1 VLTEGPAAAAYD
13 DVQTALTA
21 LSRRQDA
28 HIVRQNEHAESVV
41 SSARTDVIV
50 LLAIALAE
58 EVVGVTQS
66 SSSDAEEIASAAEQA
81 RAVAE

>member
-1 VLTEGPAAAAYD
+1 
-13 DVQTALTA
+13 
-21 LSRRQDA
+21 
-28 HIVRQNEHAESVV
+28 
-41 SSARTDVIV
+41 VIV

-66 SSSDAEEIASAAEQA
+66 SSSDAEETASAAEQA